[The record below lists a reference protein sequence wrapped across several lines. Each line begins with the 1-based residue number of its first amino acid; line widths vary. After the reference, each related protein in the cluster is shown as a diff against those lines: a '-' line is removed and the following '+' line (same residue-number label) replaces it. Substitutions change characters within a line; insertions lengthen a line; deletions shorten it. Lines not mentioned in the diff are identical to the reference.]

1 MIGPTLTPNHAPI
14 LAQPTCC
21 PGICGDAM
29 EDDGAMLMLLEWCER
44 QLEEM
49 DRDRDRERET
59 ELRHSDGTPITQ
71 GNL

>member
-1 MIGPTLTPNHAPI
+1 
-14 LAQPTCC
+14 
-21 PGICGDAM
+21 M
-29 EDDGAMLMLLEWCER
+29 EDDGAMLMLMEWVER

-49 DRDRDRERET
+49 DRERET